1 MYYNILLLL
10 LFSFTFS
17 QTINHDPIQTVK
29 KGFSVE
35 VDVFADLQGQ
45 NIKSF
50 NLFYK
55 NSNQIGYFKEDL
67 ISEDGVYYSSKI
79 PSDFINDID
88 IYYYISLETES
99 DIFTLPIFEPNLN
112 PFRVNVL
119 EEKQEISNE
128 ISFSNSISHVNIIA
142 PQHKEKI
149 LSDNLVVSVSYY
161 EHDTIDINSI
171 KISLDGS
178 DITSATNIK
187 DNYLIF
193 TPSFNLAP
201 GEHEI
206 KLLFADDTG
215 TYFQPI
221 VWLFR
226 IIEEDEK
233 EFFTYSGKVWSDY
246 IDNNIDGYNSSY
258 NTSNMHFST
267 KTEWMNF
274 NFKGRQSSL
283 DNPLEQS
290 KNRYSFTMKNN
301 FIDIHYGDFYPQFD
315 SITLNGNR
323 VRGVGFNLHTKFFQ
337 INMIQGEL
345 NRAIQ
350 GSLNNALDLSYSQEY
365 NVDTEVDE
373 NQLTLSRNDYTFQNE
388 LTALRL
394 SLSNKDKFN
403 WGLNLVKVKDN
414 IESVNSLVDGAIIN
428 LGALTEKYDSD
439 SYVDIDSTGTYTA
452 GDILYEDINQD
463 GILSENV
470 ISIVEL
476 DEFIIYETPTITV
489 GYCYDDGIE
498 DNNDDCEDC
507 GIAGCPIKQ
516 KIWNIEILYD
526 DLENVLAQV
535 DLFSNELEGWQENY
549 LEENWSDTPKDNF
562 VIGTDLKIS
571 SNKVKINASIALSA
585 FNNNIWDPITTKSEL
600 DTILDDFQ
608 DCYVDR
614 TYGDYPFPNDC
625 TDDIQNC
632 EPGDYYWSECLAY
645 LYTDGENNPPLPP
658 LNGESYTDYVDKPG
672 TALDDFPDPQDL
684 EDLIH
689 YNPLQMTPMIPSLFD
704 EAYGKSFSDI
714 LNYPEV
720 AYDFNVRLIYPIQN
734 IHFGIK
740 KVGAKFISLGNSYL
754 QSDTQET
761 YISDRIKLFKNRMF
775 LLLSWKSIS
784 NGLTDISSSSESDK
798 YDINISYYPKITLPS
813 FTINYGIYD
822 KNSGGSLYI
831 YTDYDEYGSGIG
843 VPIDSTDATIMTET
857 DNLNIYMNYNFNL
870 FKMNHTLGL
879 SLYNSDTK
887 DLLLEKLFAD
897 ETYISPCSASNNYN
911 LSLRSFINDSFNTD
925 FYFSN
930 SSYSYSKEESSA
942 YSEQDILSARLGMN
956 YNNNKLVDKFGAW
969 IDYSKGDG
977 SSSYSQYGLKLLI
990 NLKLYNN
997 LFMDINLRY
1006 YNRKIVDED
1015 DYQNSIIKAN
1025 ISYNF

>member
-246 IDNNIDGYNSSY
+246 TDNNIDGYNSSY

-283 DNPLEQS
+283 ENPLEQS

-315 SITLNGNR
+315 PITLNGNR

-350 GSLNNALDLSYSQEY
+350 GALDNALDLSYSQEY
-365 NVDTEVDE
+365 NVDTGSDY
-373 NQLTLSRNDYTFQNE
+373 NQLTFSRNNYTFQNE
-388 LTALRL
+388 ITALRL
-394 SLSNKDKFN
+394 SVGNKDKFN

-414 IESVNSLVDGAIIN
+414 IESVNSVVDGAIIN
-428 LGALTEKYDSD
+428 LDALTDKYGSD
-439 SYVDIDSTGTYTA
+439 SYIDFNYESNTNDGYDA
-452 GDILYEDINQD
+452 NDILYENLNISGTPEVFDDLTPISSPYFITQD
-463 GILSENV
+463 SLT
-470 ISIVEL
+470 
-476 DEFIIYETPTITV
+476 IIV
-489 GYCYDDGIE
+489 GYCYDD
-498 DNNDDCEDC
+498 NDDYDCESC
-507 GIAGCPIKQ
+507 GTTGCPIK
-516 KIWNIEILYD
+516 KEIWNIKILYN

-535 DLFSNELEGWQENY
+535 DLFSNDLAWDENY
-549 LEENWSDTPKDNF
+549 LEKNWSDTPKDNF
-562 VIGTDLKIS
+562 VIGTDLKIN
-571 SNKVKINASIALSA
+571 SNKVKVNASIALSA
-585 FNNNIWDPITTKSEL
+585 INNNIWDPITTKFEL
-600 DTILDDFQ
+600 DTILPEDDFQ
-608 DCYVDR
+608 DCYLGR
-614 TYGDYPFPNDC
+614 TYHNDFPDNC
-625 TDDIQNC
+625 TEDIQNC
-632 EPGDYYWSECLAY
+632 EFGDYYWLDCIAY
-645 LYTDGENNPPLPP
+645 TYIGGLLDAEILLIVN
-658 LNGESYTDYVDKPG
+658 EPG
-672 TALDDFPDPQDL
+672 ADLDDLPNPQDL
-684 EDLIH
+684 EDIIH
-689 YNPLQMTPMIPSLFD
+689 YNPGQMTPVIPSLLN
-704 EAYGKSFSDI
+704 EEYGKSFSDI

-720 AYDFNVRLIYPIQN
+720 AYDFNVRIIYPKQN
-734 IHFGIK
+734 IYFGIK
-740 KVGAKFISLGNSYL
+740 KIGNEFTSLGNSYL
-754 QSDTQET
+754 QSDTKER
-761 YISDRIKLFKNRMF
+761 YISDRIKLLNNRMF

-798 YDINISYYPKITLPS
+798 YDINISYYPKISLPS

-843 VPIDSTDATIMTET
+843 IPIDTTDATIMTKT

-942 YSEQDILSARLGMN
+942 YSDQDILSARLGMN